1 MAISPDEKL
10 IAFASVKG
18 TVCVLQRAETSTG
31 TRCLNRSVEH
41 DGAAVTAL
49 CWVQHSDQVFVGDS
63 QGRLSVINV
72 SLFMV
77 SSFILTNITAL
88 HSSSRLNWNFF
99 TKYLN
104 ISMIA
109 FENCIDNLHNHGMN
123 GILVNPPAFQ

>member
-77 SSFILTNITAL
+77 S
-88 HSSSRLNWNFF
+88 FF
-99 TKYLN
+99 T
-104 ISMIA
+104 
-109 FENCIDNLHNHGMN
+109 CIILANPLHWNSVGLLCTLRT
-123 GILVNPPAFQ
+123 ILQLLILLVNWHFVIK